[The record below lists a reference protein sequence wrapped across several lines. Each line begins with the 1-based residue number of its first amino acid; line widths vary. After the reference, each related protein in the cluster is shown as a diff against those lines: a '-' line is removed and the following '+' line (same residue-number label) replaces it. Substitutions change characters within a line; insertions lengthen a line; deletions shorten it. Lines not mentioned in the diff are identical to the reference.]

1 MKKIL
6 LGLFGLVFAFFII
19 CIFGVSGRLG
29 AICWCIAVFVV
40 APAAMITLLAQ
51 VIILVL
57 RMIKKKSI
65 SWNIVFLAVTIL
77 YALPIL
83 VLLGISPVTYPT
95 HAKEAD
101 SLVLRHPVENG
112 IYYGGKEYRTHAYW
126 PSECYA
132 YDIVKEP
139 YDVNSN
145 QLNDYG
151 IFGADVISPVSGTVI
166 DIYDEEPDIVP
177 NADEFISSL
186 GNFIFIKVD
195 NTDSYL
201 ILAHL
206 QQGSVKILAGDH
218 VNTGDILAKVGNSGT
233 TSEPH
238 LHIQLQRENP
248 LDMKFPISAE
258 GLPIIFEEK

>member
-6 LGLFGLVFAFFII
+6 LVLFGLVFAFFII
-19 CIFGVSGRLG
+19 CIIGVSGRLG
-29 AICWCIAVFVV
+29 AVCWCIAVFVV

-101 SLVLRHPVENG
+101 FLVLRHPVENG

-201 ILAHL
+201 ILA
-206 QQGSVKILAGDH
+206 
-218 VNTGDILAKVGNSGT
+218 KVGNSGT